1 MDAWG
6 VPRLLLTFL
15 CVVAGLGLATRAEA
29 GPKVDFVVFE
39 NGDGLVCE
47 IKGLSRG
54 RLSLS
59 TDAFDTIKV
68 YWSRVTRIGSGRP
81 LQIELANGQRYFAT
95 LVALDGR
102 NAGLV
107 RPGADRLD
115 VPLDDIVRI
124 QTLETSLWQ
133 QLDGT
138 IDLGFTVAKA
148 NRETRY
154 TVNASSV
161 YRNRRYESRGSFSA
175 QTTLRDDAD
184 RVQRRSATLNGNRFI
199 GPRWSALVLGQ
210 YQANDELDLELRTV
224 LGGGMGRY
232 LAQSNR
238 TILQVYAGM
247 AWTRERFTG
256 QEAGDRPEVVVGGH
270 WDWFSAR
277 DKSIDLTS
285 SAVSYYSLGDQR
297 RTRLETQSA
306 LRFEFLGDFYASL
319 NGYTSYDTQPPAGR
333 EKVDA
338 GVSITLGWSY

>member
-1 MDAWG
+1 MDAWR
-6 VPRLLLTFL
+6 VRRLLLILL
-15 CVVAGLGLATRAEA
+15 CVVAGLMPATRAEA
-29 GPKVDFVVFE
+29 GPKLDFVVFE

-47 IKGLSRG
+47 IKSLSRG

-59 TDAFDTIKV
+59 TDAFDTVKV

-81 LQIELANGQRYFAT
+81 LQIELANGERYFAT
-95 LVALDGR
+95 LTALGGR
-102 NAGLV
+102 RAGLV

-115 VPLDDIVRI
+115 VDLDDIVRI
-124 QTLETSLWQ
+124 QPVESSLWQ

-138 IDLGFTVAKA
+138 VDLGFNFAKA

-161 YRNRRYESRGSFSA
+161 YRNPRYESRGSFSG
-175 QTTLRDDAD
+175 QTTLRDDAE

-210 YQANDELDLELRTV
+210 YQANDELDLEYRTV

-238 TILQVYAGM
+238 TMLQVYGGI
-247 AWTRERFTG
+247 AWTREQFTD
-256 QEAGDRPEVVVGGH
+256 QDVADRPELVAGGT

-285 SAVSYYSLGDQR
+285 SVVSYYALGDQR

-306 LRFEFLGDFYASL
+306 LRVEFLGDFYASL
-319 NGYTSYDTQPPAGR
+319 NGYTSYDTHPPAGR

-338 GVSITLGWSY
+338 GVSLTFGWSY